1 MTAGGVGERQTRE
14 RLVTAATGLFRR
26 QGVARTGIAEICERA
41 GVTKGVFS
49 HHFPGGKNDLVV
61 AVVGRNARDVEQ
73 GLAALDPEQGRP
85 LWVLVEELFAG
96 YTDFL
101 EDKGTD
107 FGCPVAASIVDM
119 SATSPSVR
127 AAAEAAFDAWRASL
141 RRFKPTPDATSGVDA
156 LILAALEGG
165 ILMARAADDPSVLD
179 RVGRVLGGLLRPAT
193 DLTDRDRHT
202 DGPA

>member
-1 MTAGGVGERQTRE
+1 VTTEEVGERQTRE

-61 AVVGRNARDVEQ
+61 EVVGRNARDVER
-73 GLAALDPEQGRP
+73 GLASLGPAQGRP
-85 LWVLVEELFAG
+85 LDVLVEQLFAG
-96 YTDFL
+96 YTAFL

-107 FGCPVAASIVDM
+107 FGCPVAASIVDL
-119 SATSPSVR
+119 SAASPSVR

-141 RRFKPTPDATSGVDA
+141 RRFEQMPDPASGVDA
-156 LILAALEGG
+156 LILAALQGG
-165 ILMARAADDPSVLD
+165 ILMARAANDPSVLD
-179 RVGRVLGGLLRPAT
+179 QVGRVLGKLLRHAT
-193 DLTDRDRHT
+193 DENDRDGL
-202 DGPA
+202 GP